1 MNTISRR
8 GFLTAAV
15 VLPGAAIAARAL
27 SAFAPATLHTPLY
40 PAMDLSHFDTPIL
53 GGLHGSVLSSLH
65 TLPMEHREPL
75 TAKEVYA

>member
-40 PAMDLSHFDTPIL
+40 PAMDLSHFDNPIPR
-53 GGLHGSVLSSLH
+53 SLH
-65 TLPMEHREPL
+65 TPLMEHRERL
-75 TAKEVYA
+75 TAQEVAA